1 MFIRLLA
8 QVDLSPSSSGLPGG
22 SVLADLVRGAA
33 YLALYACGAG
43 LVIGA
48 GMWAIGGLGGNP
60 YQVMGGKRAV
70 LIASFAAIIVGAS
83 GFLVNHFFQI
93 GNGRGRGERFVER
106 VHIRMADGRRQPSYD
121 LLEWPRRDHAD
132 SSD

>member
-1 MFIRLLA
+1 MYLMTLLA
-8 QVDLSPSSSGLPGG
+8 QVDLSPSSTGLPGG

-43 LVIGA
+43 LVVGA
-48 GMWAIGGLGGNP
+48 GMWAIGGIGGNP

-93 GNGRGRGERFVER
+93 GQGVR
-106 VHIRMADGRRQPSYD
+106 
-121 LLEWPRRDHAD
+121 
-132 SSD
+132 